1 MFIKIFN
8 NNLYKNYILFVVFL
22 LPLLPLLN
30 ILIPKFGLIKEIT
43 VFGYIIIFMSI
54 YNFHNLI
61 EIKNTNFSIII
72 VYYIYIIM
80 HVFISTV
87 SVESAFLGLKYHV
100 IPLFLATILIVLNF
114 NKPLRL
120 LYIFLILM
128 LCSNIIVDIIGII
141 EYFKRDI
148 ITELY
153 GGYIKHT
160 NYRDLQNARLVS
172 TLANPI
178 NLGVFL
184 IIATLSAY
192 TLLSFVKSYFIKSIV
207 LIIILINIFIIIFT
221 LSRSSYIGL
230 FILLL
235 GYVFSSKK
243 RFLYLIILFSILISF
258 NIINFSMIN
267 IFEER
272 LSDMSFSYM
281 TTDLRIVNWYGIISN
296 FFKESEFLFF
306 GRGLGT
312 LGWTAEGVLSEN
324 MYLGIFLELGLFGII
339 LFLFI
344 LLMFLKN
351 ILVILKIDK
360 NIGYLFL
367 NFLIIFMVLGI
378 FMDIHI
384 NLQTS
389 FYFWFMILI
398 SELIV
403 RKYKIDEKNR
413 FNNNIIQ

>member
-1 MFIKIFN
+1 MSG
-8 NNLYKNYILFVVFL
+8 
-22 LPLLPLLN
+22 
-30 ILIPKFGLIKEIT
+30 FG
-43 VFGYIIIFMSI
+43 
-54 YNFHNLI
+54 
-61 EIKNTNFSIII
+61 
-72 VYYIYIIM
+72 
-80 HVFISTV
+80 
-87 SVESAFLGLKYHV
+87 
-100 IPLFLATILIVLNF
+100 
-114 NKPLRL
+114 
-120 LYIFLILM
+120 
-128 LCSNIIVDIIGII
+128 
-141 EYFKRDI
+141 
-148 ITELY
+148 
-153 GGYIKHT
+153 
-160 NYRDLQNARLVS
+160 
-172 TLANPI
+172 
-178 NLGVFL
+178 
-184 IIATLSAY
+184 
-192 TLLSFVKSYFIKSIV
+192 
-207 LIIILINIFIIIFT
+207 
-221 LSRSSYIGL
+221 YIGL

-384 NLQTS
+384 NLPTS